1 MTELETT
8 GNPHTAVDT
17 VAADIPAEWIAALRL
32 SSRICD
38 TPFVPKPLRGDPHAV
53 LACILTGR
61 ELGLGPMQSLQMV
74 NVIEGRPAASAQLM
88 RALVN
93 RAGHRVD
100 VVEAKQDS
108 VTMSGTRRDTGA
120 RATVTWTLDDA
131 HRAGLDKN
139 PAWSKYPRSMLL
151 ARATSEL
158 CRMLFA
164 DVIGGLYT
172 PEESAAIE
180 GVAWEPADAGAEL
193 VDPVAGRVLPG
204 DGVVDVDDLT
214 DT

>member
-1 MTELETT
+1 MTDLETT
-8 GNPHTAVDT
+8 ADTHT
-17 VAADIPAEWIAALRL
+17 VAADIPAEFAAARWLTLRVVN
-32 SSRICD
+32 
-38 TPFVPKPLRGDPHAV
+38 TPFVPKSFRGDPHAV
-53 LACILTGR
+53 LACIITGS
-61 ELGLGPMQSLQMV
+61 ELGLSAMQSLQMI
-74 NVIEGRPAASAQLM
+74 NVIEGRPAMSAQLM

-120 RATVTWTLDDA
+120 RAAVTWTLDDA
-131 HRAGLDKN
+131 RRAGLDKN

-164 DVIGGLYT
+164 DIIGGLYT

-180 GVAWEPADAGAEL
+180 GVAWEPADPGAEL
-193 VDPVAGRVLPG
+193 VDPVAGRVMPG
-204 DGVVDVDDLT
+204 DGVIDIDDLT
-214 DT
+214 AT

>member
-1 MTELETT
+1 MTEIEQQ
-8 GNPHTAVDT
+8 PVDPIVADVPPDW
-17 VAADIPAEWIAALRL
+17 VAAMRLAA
-32 SSRICD
+32 RINN
-38 TPFVPKPLRGDPHAV
+38 TPFVPKALRGDPASV
-53 LACILTGR
+53 LACILTGQ
-61 ELGLGPMQSLQMV
+61 ELGLGPMQSLRMV
-74 NVIEGRPAASAQLM
+74 NVIEGRPAASAELM

-100 VVEAKQDS
+100 VIEAQQDR
-108 VTMSGTRRDTGA
+108 VTLRGVRRDTGA
-120 RATVTWTLDDA
+120 RAVVTWTLDDA
-131 HRAGLDKN
+131 KRANLLGRGS
-139 PAWSKYPRSMLL
+139 WSTYPRSMLL

-180 GVAWEPADAGAEL
+180 GTAWEPSDPAEL
-193 VDPVAGRVLPG
+193 VDPVAGRVLPAEP
-204 DGVVDVDDLT
+204 DDDDEPDDDEGV